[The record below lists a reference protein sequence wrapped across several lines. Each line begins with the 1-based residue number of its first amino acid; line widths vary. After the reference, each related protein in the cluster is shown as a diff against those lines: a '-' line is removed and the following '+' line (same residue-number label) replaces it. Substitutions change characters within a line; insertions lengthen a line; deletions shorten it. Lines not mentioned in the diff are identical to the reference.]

1 MSTGASAPRAP
12 RVRSFRAALA
22 TRFALILGAGLAVI
36 STLTVLSLG
45 SVLDE
50 ELEAS
55 ILAVAS
61 IQAASVTDS
70 PDGAMAFHEWQLT
83 PAEATSVQDLIR
95 YAQVW
100 DHSGRSLLRS
110 QFMTA
115 DLPAD
120 RAALEAASDGGLVWG
135 GGMYEGMPV
144 RVLYYPLSR
153 FGMAHEGHVL
163 EVAAPLVARNEMVRR
178 LALVLAFLTLAMTA
192 VAWVGGG
199 WLAGRAVRP
208 VHEII
213 DQAEGLGAGSLDR
226 RLSAWADTREY
237 RRLVDVLNTMLGRIQ
252 QSFEAQRR
260 FTADASHE
268 LRSPLTAL
276 RGEMEVALR
285 RERSPEEYRAVL
297 ASSLEEVDRLGD
309 ITAKLLTLARSDAGA
324 LAPQR
329 ETVDAA
335 EVVGRIVE
343 RLRPLA
349 ASAGVEVS
357 TIHAP
362 SVEAAVDPGLLGQ
375 AAWNLVE
382 NAVDHAPR
390 ATTVEVELRAGRD
403 DGVELEVRD
412 RGPGLGPDPDRVFER
427 FFRADPARTRD
438 DGGGGG
444 QAGAGTGLGLA
455 IVRAI
460 AAAHGG
466 GVSAANREGGGAR
479 VTLVLAGPGATVSG
493 SAAHPPDVKQP

>member
-1 MSTGASAPRAP
+1 M
-12 RVRSFRAALA
+12 
-22 TRFALILGAGLAVI
+22 
-36 STLTVLSLG
+36 LTVLSLG
-45 SVLDE
+45 RVLDE

-70 PDGAMAFHEWQLT
+70 PDGAMVFHEWELT
-83 PAEATSVQDLIR
+83 PTEATSVQDLIR

-100 DHSGRSLLRS
+100 DDSGRSLLRS

-115 DLPAD
+115 DLPVD
-120 RAALEAASDGGLVWG
+120 RHALEAASAGGLVWG
-135 GGMYEGMPV
+135 EGVYQGMPV

-163 EVAAPLVARNEMVRR
+163 EVAAPLVARNEMVQR
-178 LALVLAFLTLAMTA
+178 LAVVLALLTLAMTG

-237 RRLVDVLNTMLGRIQ
+237 RRLVEVLNTMLGRIERA
-252 QSFEAQRR
+252 FDAQRR

-285 RERSPEEYRAVL
+285 RERSPDEYRAVL
-297 ASSLEEVDRLGD
+297 SSSLEEVDRLGD
-309 ITAKLLTLARSDAGA
+309 ITAKLLILARSDAGA
-324 LAPQR
+324 LTPQR
-329 ETVDAA
+329 EAVDGA

-343 RLRPLA
+343 RLRPMA
-349 ASAGVEVS
+349 ATAGVEVTLS
-357 TIHAP
+357 HAP
-362 SVEAAVDPGLLGQ
+362 SVEAVVDAGLLGQ

-382 NAVDHAPR
+382 NAVKHAPR
-390 ATTVEVELRAGRD
+390 GTAVQVELRAGRD
-403 DGVELEVRD
+403 GGVALEVRD
-412 RGPGLGPDPDRVFER
+412 RGPGLGPEPERVFER
-427 FFRADPARTRD
+427 FFRADPARTRGEAP
-438 DGGGGG
+438 GGPGEV
-444 QAGAGTGLGLA
+444 GAGTGLGLA

-460 AAAHGG
+460 ARAHGG
-466 GVSAANREGGGAR
+466 TVSAANRAGGGAR
-479 VTLVLAGPGATVSG
+479 VTLVLAGAAPPVAGP
-493 SAAHPPDVKQP
+493 AAHPPNVKQP